1 MDHTFQT
8 AESLA
13 ASEKFQRHCLQPSAE
28 SEQYWEEW
36 LSQNPEKQ
44 SLFQEATQLVAKL
57 SLLPDE
63 AEIADEWSKLEKAIE
78 QPVAKVQALR
88 PRRTLNWAKWAVAA
102 SITCLLGIGLWQW
115 QFSGPDLVRFSTQY
129 GQTQEI
135 SLQDGTIVTVN
146 GNSNIRYAS
155 DWDEKEEREIW
166 LEGEA
171 FFHVTKQNGK
181 AFIVHTTEGDIQV
194 LGTQFNVARR
204 ESHFS
209 VTLMEGK
216 VALKRA
222 QQAPIAMKRGEQVF
236 LAGDHLERRLVDVET
251 VAAWRFDK
259 MIFRNT
265 PISTIIEQLENDF
278 GWKVEVKD
286 PSILRRKVKAEIP
299 RNNPELLL
307 EALSAIYELKVTALG
322 EKEFLI
328 E

>member
-1 MDHTFQT
+1 MDNTFQT

-13 ASEKFQRHCLQPSAE
+13 ASEKFQRHCLQPDPE

-36 LSQNPEKQ
+36 LSQNPEKHT
-44 SLFQEATQLVAKL
+44 LFREASMIVAKL

-63 AEIADEWSKLEKAIE
+63 AEIAHEWSKLEQAIE
-78 QPVAKVQALR
+78 QPVAKVQELR
-88 PRRTLNWAKWAVAA
+88 PRRTLSWFKGAIAA
-102 SITCLLGIGLWQW
+102 SITILLGIGLWQW
-115 QFSGPDLVRFSTQY
+115 QFSTPDLIQLSTAY
-129 GQTQEI
+129 GQTQEV
-135 SLQDGTIVTVN
+135 SLQDGTVVTVN
-146 GNSNIRYAS
+146 GNSNIRYAPN
-155 DWDEKEEREIW
+155 WEEKEEREIW

-222 QQAPIAMKRGEQVF
+222 QQAPIAMKPGEQVF
-236 LAGDHLERRLVDVET
+236 LAGGHIERKLVDLET
-251 VAAWRFDK
+251 IAAWRFDK
-259 MIFRNT
+259 MVFKNT
-265 PISTIIEQLENDF
+265 PIATIIEQLENDF

-299 RNNPELLL
+299 RNSPELLL
-307 EALSAIYELKVTALG
+307 EALSAIYNLEITTLG